1 MNQNI
6 GEEMNKTMMACA
18 SAAAMMICGCDKKS
32 TEKKGRDGTSG
43 DAFVK
48 LITID
53 PGHFHAALVQKRM
66 YPQVDKTVHIYAPA
80 GDDLDMHMAR
90 INSFNERADNPTDW
104 NNVVYKGDDFLE
116 KALAE
121 KKGNVVVLAGN
132 NAAKIDYILKCVENG
147 YNVLAD
153 KPMVI
158 NPEGYAK
165 LLKAFK
171 IAKEKGVLLYD
182 IMTER
187 YEVSTALQ
195 RELSR
200 IPGIYGEQDK
210 GTAKDPA
217 VTKESVHYFCKLV
230 AGKPLRRPAWY
241 YDTDIQGEAIVDVN
255 THLVDLIQWGV
266 FPGVIL
272 TPADVKVVE
281 AKTWDTTLTPAQF
294 EESTGLKKFPDS
306 LKKHVKDGKLYCK
319 ANGAFTYSL
328 KGVYAKS
335 SVMWKF
341 KAPEG
346 AKDTHYSMMR
356 GTKSKLIIR
365 QGAEQG
371 YKTAL
376 YVEPREGADKDAI
389 EKALTKAV
397 AKLQD
402 KYPGIATKKSA
413 KGWQVVIPPALKV
426 GHEAHFGQVTEKYL
440 GYLKNKDMPAW
451 EVPNMEVKYYTLME
465 AYKMSR

>member
-1 MNQNI
+1 
-6 GEEMNKTMMACA
+6 MNKTMMACA
-18 SAAAMMICGCDKKS
+18 SAAAMMICGCDEKS
-32 TEKKGRDGTSG
+32 TEKKECCGTCGG
-43 DAFVK
+43 DASVK
-48 LITID
+48 LITLD

-80 GDDLDMHMAR
+80 GDDLDMHMGR

-104 NNVVYKGDDFLE
+104 NNIVYKGDDFLQ

-132 NAAKIDYILKCVENG
+132 NAAKIDYILKCVEAG

-158 NPEGYAK
+158 NPEGFAK
-165 LLKAFK
+165 LQKAFK
-171 IAKEKGVLLYD
+171 IAEEKGVVLYD

-195 RELSR
+195 RAFSR
-200 IPGIYGEQDK
+200 DAGVYGEQDK
-210 GTAKDPA
+210 GTPEDPA
-217 VTKESVHYFCKLV
+217 VTKESVHHFCKLV
-230 AGKPLRRPAWY
+230 AGKPLRRPGWY
-241 YDTDIQGEAIVDVN
+241 YDINVQGEAIVDVN
-255 THLVDLIQWGV
+255 THLVDLIQWEV
-266 FPGVIL
+266 FPGVTL
-272 TPADVKVVE
+272 APSDVKVVE
-281 AKTWDTTLTPAQF
+281 AKTWDTPVTSAQF
-294 EESTGLKKFPDS
+294 EESTGLKQFPDS
-306 LKKHVKDGKLYCK
+306 LKKFVKDGKLMVN
-319 ANGAFTYSL
+319 ANGAFTYSI

-335 SVMWKF
+335 SVIWNV

-356 GTKSKLIIR
+356 GSKSKLIIR

-376 YVEPREGADKDAI
+376 YVELRDGADAAAI
-389 EKALTKAV
+389 EKALVAAV

-402 KYPGIATKKSA
+402 KFPGIATKKTD
-413 KGWQVVIPPALKV
+413 KGWQVVIPPALKL

-440 GYLKNKDMPAW
+440 GFLKNKDMPAW
-451 EVPNMEVKYYTLME
+451 EVPNMKVKYHTLME
-465 AYKMSR
+465 AYKLSR